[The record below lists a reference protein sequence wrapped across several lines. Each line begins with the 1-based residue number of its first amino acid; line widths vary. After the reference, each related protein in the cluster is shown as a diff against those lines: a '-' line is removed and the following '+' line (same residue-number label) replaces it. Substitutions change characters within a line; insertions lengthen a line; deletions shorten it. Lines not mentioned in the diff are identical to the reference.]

1 MKEYAPGVESSDL
14 SLVTAAATPEAEP
27 EPVAI
32 NLFPVGRAPVRA
44 PDSPTSTKPVGDFVP
59 EDVEDSVRS
68 TTAGG
73 TDKYMARAMKEHAAG
88 HVDKTLWA
96 RAVAQAGADR
106 GRAKAIYLQSRAT
119 ALRVTKREQRAA
131 KYASVVETLKNA
143 PDAGFELGAQ
153 AAGDDKSPDGST
165 ETRRIIA
172 RRNRRRMFLAAAGIG
187 SLAVIGGLLAAVLG
201 SDPTS
206 EFNLSAP
213 VRSLNVFN
221 RAPPAVP
228 AKVAVAPPN
237 PTEDFVS
244 RVRTLEKEGNWN
256 VVVLYGVE
264 WTRKQP
270 TNPNSWKAL
279 SRGYVR
285 LRQYG
290 EALDA
295 ANKAVQ
301 LGPDD
306 YLQWQNLGQV
316 NIALQLPADALVAF
330 HRATTL
336 NDQDAFSLV
345 QEGVLNVQLG
355 RIPDAKVA
363 FAKAL
368 VLGPEDVQALCG
380 TASIAQREGRVKD
393 ADAIARQV
401 AALSSRCLDS
411 SAGEVVRVVSTGPV
425 PEIPKE

>member
-14 SLVTAAATPEAEP
+14 SLVAVAATPAAEP

-32 NLFPVGRAPVRA
+32 DLLPVARSPVRA
-44 PDSPTSTKPVGDFVP
+44 PAAPTSTKLVGDFVP
-59 EDVEDSVRS
+59 EEIEDSVRS
-68 TTAGG
+68 TTAEG

-96 RAVAQAGADR
+96 RAVAHAGNDR

-143 PDAGFELGAQ
+143 PDAGFDLAAQ
-153 AAGDDKSPDGST
+153 VTDDDKSNGST
-165 ETRRIIA
+165 ETRRLIA
-172 RRNRRRMFLAAAGIG
+172 RRNRRRMILVAAGIG
-187 SLAVIGGLLAAVLG
+187 SLAVIGGLVAAVLG
-201 SDPTS
+201 SDPAS

-213 VRSLNVFN
+213 VRVLNVFN
-221 RAPPAVP
+221 RAPPAAP
-228 AKVAVAPPN
+228 AVAAPAPAN
-237 PTEDFVS
+237 PTEDFVA
-244 RVRTLEKEGNWN
+244 RVQALEKEGNWN

-270 TNPNSWKAL
+270 ANPNSWKAL

-330 HRATTL
+330 HHATTL

-345 QEGVLNVQLG
+345 QEGVLDVQLG
-355 RIPDAKVA
+355 RIPDAKIA

-368 VLGPEDVQALCG
+368 ALGPDDVQALCG

-401 AALSSRCLDS
+401 ATLSSRCLDS
-411 SAGEVVRVVSTGPV
+411 SAGEVVRVVSTGPI
-425 PEIPKE
+425 PETPKQ